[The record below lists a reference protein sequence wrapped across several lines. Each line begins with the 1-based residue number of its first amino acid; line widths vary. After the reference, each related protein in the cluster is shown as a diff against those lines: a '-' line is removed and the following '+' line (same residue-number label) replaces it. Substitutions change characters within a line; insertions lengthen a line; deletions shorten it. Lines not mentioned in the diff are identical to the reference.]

1 MGLSHTET
9 SSFPLG
15 VCSLFILCSHHPNK
29 KPQTIPTSRYCKALT
44 LTKSN
49 FPLWK
54 CPSAAVDA
62 VLQTGDSLHFT
73 SFHLNSAFLC
83 WRHSKSHF
91 HTAVLEGCLEPI
103 MAQWEPSLYS
113 VQLKP
118 FTLTKSILSFAFKPR
133 EFKPYPVPLLAV
145 EQVLCL
151 AYSQKPR
158 SRGHVE
164 VLNSQTLHKGWEPQ
178 EPDRPGQQR
187 SCYWL
192 GENILWWANIWHT
205 GFQLYSATGEFK

>member
-1 MGLSHTET
+1 ML
-9 SSFPLG
+9 FYRLG
-15 VCSLFILCSHHPNK
+15 MASISLLFIL
-29 KPQTIPTSRYCKALT
+29 I
-44 LTKSN
+44 
-49 FPLWK
+49 
-54 CPSAAVDA
+54 
-62 VLQTGDSLHFT
+62 LHF
-73 SFHLNSAFLC
+73 SAGDTKRAIF
-83 WRHSKSHF
+83 R
-91 HTAVLEGCLEPI
+91 TAVLEGCPEPI

-133 EFKPYPVPLLAV
+133 EFKPYPMPLLAV
-145 EQVLCL
+145 EQVLFL

-164 VLNSQTLHKGWEPQ
+164 VLNSQTLEP
-178 EPDRPGQQR
+178 PAADRPGQQR

-205 GFQLYSATGEFK
+205 GFQLYAATGEFKQLNLEIAQLQSESSSTWADPLALIYVLGLN